1 MGWFHRGSEPA
12 QVVSVL
18 GRRDHRAAGA
28 AVLLSSGHVLTCAHV
43 VNDAVGAD
51 HFSAA
56 RPEGDDLVVAFH
68 GDAAPQRVKARVALW
83 VPPRRHRAVWHGDL
97 CVLEL
102 AEPAP
107 PWARPAVWADMAEG
121 QSLRAWH
128 GGGERI
134 TVAGTTVLQL
144 DGHIAVVDGSPGGA
158 AIGPGYSGG
167 PLWSG
172 ADASVVGIVTGHIVA
187 DPAVPL
193 PQQVSRR
200 SLALPWQRVRQ
211 ELRAAYAPPEQRG
224 AAEGAR
230 GVREG
235 GAPLDPYGIRG
246 PGGSYRPREADEPH
260 PAHGPAGH
268 HPAHGPLGPHAA
280 HVAHVAHGADELAAL
295 LGLDGGGRPR
305 EHRPPLADD
314 PVAYALTGALRC
326 LLSDPALRAD
336 QARALAAQ
344 LGIGTPADGSAPS
357 LDELARL
364 LVTVER
370 ALPTLTESLAAAG
383 PGGSRPDGL
392 DDLIAAGRLV
402 GRARLLSVA
411 EYRTL
416 LSWLGEAVRE
426 DPALVPRAAREA
438 LRYAELPA
446 VLATAALDPLAV
458 ERAVAALEGYQD
470 GGPVPVGTPGVPAL
484 VQLVELVA
492 ACARPDVRDSLR
504 AWNAHVTARLGIH
517 PAALTERRADAG
529 RWAAHRP
536 EAVTRLVAVVTAAD
550 APAVGTERR
559 YGCAV
564 WRAGDDGAL
573 RRLPVGDESPRTPEE
588 VGRMIREAAEG
599 CAAPGDAPPAV
610 EVVVGRDALQ
620 LPVDEWDTGSPNA
633 FVPSL
638 PLGVMF
644 RTTLRCPEMSRMV
657 PTRDEELLRRWND
670 GVGRPLVVGRD
681 CADPR
686 RLAGLLTRTHTDAN
700 QVVLHG
706 PAPQK
711 QRLLELCLAL
721 GVPVILWDRE
731 ALSHDHADRLD
742 PVAPT
747 GPLHRLPHRVG
758 EFRTAAMSEPDRHP
772 ARPSL
777 VWEDSVLA
785 LPSVVGLADPP
796 GAAAHAPDDPVHT
809 PMKGTIPS

>member
-1 MGWFHRGSEPA
+1 MGWFHRDSAPA
-12 QVVSVL
+12 PVVSVL
-18 GRRDHRAAGA
+18 GQRASRAAGA
-28 AVLLSSGHVLTCAHV
+28 AVLLSTGHALTCAHV

-56 RPEGDDLVVAFH
+56 RPEGTDLVVAFH
-68 GDAAPQRVKARVALW
+68 GEAAPQHVKARVALW

-121 QSLRAWH
+121 QTLRAWH

-144 DGHIAVVDGSPGGA
+144 DAHVAVVDGSAGGA

-172 ADASVVGIVTGHIVA
+172 ADASVVGIVTGHVVP
-187 DPAVPL
+187 DPSVPL
-193 PQQVSRR
+193 HQQVSRR
-200 SLALPWQRVRQ
+200 SLALPWQRVRE
-211 ELRAAYAPPEQRG
+211 ELRAAYALPGQRG
-224 AAEGAR
+224 AHR
-230 GVREG
+230 PY
-235 GAPLDPYGIRG
+235 AP
-246 PGGSYRPREADEPH
+246 
-260 PAHGPAGH
+260 
-268 HPAHGPLGPHAA
+268 HGPLGPYEHGGTERTRGTHEPHEA
-280 HVAHVAHGADELAAL
+280 HSADWPVGAHGADELAAL
-295 LGLDGGGRPR
+295 LGLDGHGDNDGHSYGRTRGPR
-305 EHRPPLADD
+305 QPPLADD
-314 PVAYALTGALRC
+314 PVAYAVTAALRS

-344 LGIGTPADGSAPS
+344 LGTGTPVDGSAPS
-357 LDELARL
+357 LDELTAF
-364 LVTVER
+364 LVAVER

-383 PGGSRPDGL
+383 PGGARPDGL
-392 DDLIAAGRLV
+392 DDLLAAGRLV
-402 GRARLLSVA
+402 GPARLLSVA
-411 EYRTL
+411 EYRSL
-416 LSWLGEAVRE
+416 LSWLGEAVRAE
-426 DPALVPRAAREA
+426 PALVPRAAREA

-446 VLATAALDPLAV
+446 VLATATLAPGDVARAV
-458 ERAVAALEGYQD
+458 EVLEDYQD
-470 GGPVPVGTPGVPAL
+470 GGPVPAGTPGVPAL

-492 ACARPDVRDSLR
+492 ACARPDVQGSLR

-517 PAALTERRADAG
+517 PAALTERRADAA

-536 EAVTRLVAVVTAAD
+536 KSVTRLVAVVTAAG
-550 APAVGTERR
+550 APADRNGGGAERR
-559 YGCAV
+559 YGCVV
-564 WRAGDDGAL
+564 WRARDDGTL

-588 VGRMIREAAEG
+588 VGRMIREAAEA
-599 CAAPGDAPPAV
+599 CAAPGDAQPAV
-610 EVVVGRDALQ
+610 EVVVGRDALH

-633 FVPSL
+633 FVPGL
-638 PLGVMF
+638 PLGVRF

-657 PTRDEELLRRWND
+657 PTRDDELLRRWND

-686 RLAGLLTRTHTDAN
+686 RLAGLLTRTHTDTN

-706 PAPQK
+706 PPPQK

-731 ALSHDHADRLD
+731 AESHDHADRLD
-742 PVAPT
+742 PLSPT
-747 GPLHRLPHRVG
+747 GPLHQLPHRIG
-758 EFRTAAMSEPDRHP
+758 EFRMAAMSEPDGHP

-785 LPSVVGLADPP
+785 LPSGVGLADPP
-796 GAAAHAPDDPVHT
+796 GGQA
-809 PMKGTIPS
+809 